1 MALPVTRWEQ
11 DSRKWVTEMGASYKK
26 MKLPT
31 ASGSSQETSTVN
43 KEGNTECKNCGEMF
57 EVWGTNK
64 TFAPSYCSFDCMK
77 QWLDYNIDN
86 PGASADGIKK
96 KKSSMGIPANS
107 KLPIIRWDTAT
118 RKWMSNKAA

>member
-43 KEGNTECKNCGEMF
+43 KEGNT
-57 EVWGTNK
+57 
-64 TFAPSYCSFDCMK
+64 
-77 QWLDYNIDN
+77 
-86 PGASADGIKK
+86 
-96 KKSSMGIPANS
+96 
-107 KLPIIRWDTAT
+107 
-118 RKWMSNKAA
+118 